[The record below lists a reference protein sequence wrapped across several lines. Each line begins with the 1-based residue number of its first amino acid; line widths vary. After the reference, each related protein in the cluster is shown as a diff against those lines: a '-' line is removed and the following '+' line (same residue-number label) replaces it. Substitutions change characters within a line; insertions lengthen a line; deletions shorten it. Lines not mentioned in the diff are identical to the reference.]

1 MDYSYPAKK
10 LDPEPLFEAEE
21 PESETPAAEPEQGY
35 KSDTDTAAHAILSE
49 EANSDRK
56 LSVLGRSLV
65 FKGELS
71 AEEDLLIQGRVEGSI
86 KHSATNLTI
95 GANGKVKAD
104 IDAHRVIV
112 QGNVNGDI
120 RGSDTVTVEPS
131 ARVQGNIL
139 APRVGLK
146 EGAKF
151 KGSIDM
157 DYDAAQQSAPKSEKS
172 SSAGKS
178 SAKSR
183 PTKKDEL
190 SDTRIDALLDES
202 DS

>member
-1 MDYSYPAKK
+1 MDYSYPAKN
-10 LDPEPLFEAEE
+10 LSPQPTAEVDDAENLTPARE
-21 PESETPAAEPEQGY
+21 PERSQ
-35 KSDTDTAAHAILSE
+35 KDDSDTAAQAILSE
-49 EANSDRK
+49 EAASERK

-86 KHSATNLTI
+86 KHSAKNLTI

-112 QGNVNGDI
+112 QGSVQGDI
-120 RGSDTVTVEPS
+120 RGNDIVTVEPS
-131 ARVQGNIL
+131 ANVQGNIF

-146 EGAKF
+146 DGAKF

-157 DYDAAQQSAPKSEKS
+157 DYDPAQQLDAKSSKS
-172 SSAGKS
+172 SSAGKPR
-178 SAKSR
+178 AKAR
-183 PTKKDEL
+183 AAKKGEI
-190 SDTRIDALLDES
+190 SDSNVDDLLDQSES
-202 DS
+202 